1 MDNQNP
7 IPQSVQPEPV
17 KPKQPMNIRLLAIAG
32 LILFMILAVSGGFYL
47 GLKQTNNQQATSLPT
62 PTPTPISQAQP
73 THLPTTPP
81 EQINAPSTT
90 AFYST
95 DLDATLYIPTGWTI
109 NVINRDPSMPTG
121 TQTPCYPSNK
131 AFYKDPSQCVDAADT
146 FLIGINTTSKQ
157 PSWPN
162 ADMSIVGPTS
172 GLGGACPPEDFN
184 YITETL
190 TINNKGYSVKY
201 AQDKS
206 SGAYQDCF
214 LFPAIEETGAKSKWS
229 QFNVFFQ
236 AKDKT
241 TLDQMLNILQTAK
254 FN

>member
-7 IPQSVQPEPV
+7 IPQPVQPEPV
-17 KPKQPMNIRLLAIAG
+17 KQKQPINIRLLTIAG
-32 LILFMILAVSGGFYL
+32 LVLFMILAVSGGFYL
-47 GLKQTNNQQATSLPT
+47 GLKQTNIQQVTALPT
-62 PTPTPISQAQP
+62 PTLISSTQP
-73 THLPTTPP
+73 TQLPTVSP
-81 EQINAPSTT
+81 EKISVPSTK
-90 AFYST
+90 AFYSA
-95 DLDATLYIPTGWTI
+95 DLDATLYIPTGWTV

-121 TQTPCYPSNK
+121 TQTPCYSSNK
-131 AFYKDPSQCVDAADT
+131 TFYKDPSQCVDAADT
-146 FLIGINTTSKQ
+146 FFIGINTTSKQ
-157 PSWPN
+157 PSWAN

-172 GLGGACPPEDFN
+172 GFGGACPPEDFN
-184 YITETL
+184 YITGTL

-206 SGAYQDCF
+206 GGAYQDCF
-214 LFPAIEETGAKSKWS
+214 LFSSIKETGAKSKWS